1 MEYLL
6 YYFLKGNTIYENI
19 FLVLSGL
26 GFVNL
31 FVIIF
36 FFNKKTNLEKVLRGI
51 ILIINLMNFV
61 VFTIVSIACAIY
73 NIN

>member
-1 MEYLL
+1 MKT
-6 YYFLKGNTIYENI
+6 F

-61 VFTIVSIACAIY
+61 VFTIVGIACAIY